1 MRRHLIGAALFA
13 AGLVSIAAQ
22 QEHNVKVTDL
32 RKSPFRVTTYSYHC
46 IPEQQ
51 QRQKERASRRRASR
65 KQKQKQHQ
73 RYQELDEADELDDEG
88 YFEYDEEAYED
99 ESSYSDETLFAER
112 VVIVNPTTNPQLRGI
127 LRTNNNAL
135 SAKKPGKKK
144 VTFNKDI
151 QGDGEG
157 VLYAKRIDHQRQNHK
172 VDMEAWR
179 AHKGVPTEGDF
190 EEDDLTMAAFPA
202 RSSRSKPKIVL
213 KRERIRVK

>member
-1 MRRHLIGAALFA
+1 MRHRLIVGLLFLT
-13 AGLVSIAAQ
+13 AGLA

-51 QRQKERASRRRASR
+51 QKQKERASKRRASR

-73 RYQELDEADELDDEG
+73 RYQELEDEVDEG
-88 YFEYDEEAYED
+88 DGAECEYDEFEYED

-112 VVIVNPTTNPQLRGI
+112 VVIVTPAANPQLRSI
-127 LRTNNNAL
+127 LRTNHANNAL
-135 SAKKPGKKK
+135 SAKKPSKKK

-151 QGDGEG
+151 QDDGEG
-157 VLYAKRIDHQRQNHK
+157 VIYAKRIDHKKQNHK

-179 AHKGVPTEGDF
+179 AHKGGIPADRDF
-190 EEDDLTMAAFPA
+190 EDDDLTMAAFP
-202 RSSRSKPKIVL
+202 SKSRSKSSKITL
-213 KRERIRVK
+213 KRERIRLK